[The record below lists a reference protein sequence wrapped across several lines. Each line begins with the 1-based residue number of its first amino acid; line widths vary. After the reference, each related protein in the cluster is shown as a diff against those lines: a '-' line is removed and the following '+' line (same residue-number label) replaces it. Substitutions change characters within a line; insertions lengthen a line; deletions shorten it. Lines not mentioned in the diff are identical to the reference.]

1 MKNKEYAAVGIKND
15 YDPSFISKSTQALH
29 KISKSVVTGQ
39 RNAGK
44 SDTRQATI
52 PEQRL
57 TNPQPPVKSTCQIY
71 CREFGFHLSSNANKI
86 ISTCI
91 SPWTPDIYVIE

>member
-1 MKNKEYAAVGIKND
+1 MKNKQYAAVGLKND

-29 KISKSVVTGQ
+29 KISKSVVTGP

-52 PEQRL
+52 ADPKL
-57 TNPQPPVKSTCQIY
+57 PNPQPPVKST
-71 CREFGFHLSSNANKI
+71 N
-86 ISTCI
+86 
-91 SPWTPDIYVIE
+91 